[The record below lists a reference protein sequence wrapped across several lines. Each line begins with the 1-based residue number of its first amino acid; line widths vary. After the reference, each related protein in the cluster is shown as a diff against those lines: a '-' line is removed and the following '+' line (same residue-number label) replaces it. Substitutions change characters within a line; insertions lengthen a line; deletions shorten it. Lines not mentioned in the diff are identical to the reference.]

1 MDIQELVRAQR
12 TYFDTGATRPYA
24 FRLAQLKKLQ
34 QALRDNEQ
42 LLEQLQRECDE
53 YYAYIEARCNAEG

>member
-1 MDIQELVRAQR
+1 MSKVKGDRIPVAEFMKPQGRFKHL
-12 TYFDTGATRPYA
+12 FKPG
-24 FRLAQLKKLQ
+24 
-34 QALRDNEQ
+34 NEQ